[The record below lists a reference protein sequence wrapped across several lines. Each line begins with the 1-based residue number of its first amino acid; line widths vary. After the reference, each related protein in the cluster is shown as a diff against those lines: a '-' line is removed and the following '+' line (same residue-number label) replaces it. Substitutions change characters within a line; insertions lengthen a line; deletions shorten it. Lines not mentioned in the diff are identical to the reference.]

1 MSPYYADTRYS
12 RHDVFALPFLVK
24 TSFQRSQSSSPPKV
38 SNKNF
43 ARVILSRQAKEL
55 LRAAARSQE

>member
-1 MSPYYADTRYS
+1 
-12 RHDVFALPFLVK
+12 VFALPFLVK

-55 LRAAARSQE
+55 LLAAARSQE